1 MAHWPNFGSCLCGAC
16 GLLRSDVSR
25 RGFLCTAGAAAA
37 AAAAAAPVLV
47 ASPTQAQPAP
57 AAGGSSG
64 RPILIKGGCVL
75 TLDRAIGD
83 FEEADVLIEGTKI
96 SAVRPSISV
105 ADAEIIDAASTIVM
119 PGFVDTH
126 RHMWQGILRNVLPDG
141 SLDDY
146 RTLVQRTFG
155 AKYTPDDAYAGDLF
169 SALGAVD
176 TGVTCI
182 LDWSHIQNTP
192 EHTDAC
198 IKGLAES
205 GVRAVFAYGSPQNE
219 TGRYWEMKGHKYPDD
234 IARLRKQY
242 FSSADQLMTLYMA
255 GPTASPELILQ
266 AFKAARDVGARIS
279 IHVGVGEFGRNALLE
294 KLHAQQALRSD
305 TTYIH
310 CCTLNDTEWKLI
322 RDTGGTVSIA
332 GYVEMLMGHG
342 NPPIQ
347 KAIDTGIRPSLS
359 VDVETSVPNDF
370 FQQMRTVFSLQKNEV
385 WARRLSGDKNPPKFL
400 TVREVLEF
408 ATIEGARANGLE
420 RKIGTLTPGKDADI
434 ILLRTDRLNVMP
446 MNNAVGA
453 VVTSMGPQNVDTVL
467 IAGKVMK
474 RNGQLVGVD
483 FARLKRLGDE
493 ARERLFSNAKV
504 PSSRV

>member
-1 MAHWPNFGSCLCGAC
+1 MARLLSSAGCFCAAC
-16 GLLRSDVSR
+16 KPSSLSR
-25 RGFLCTAGAAAA
+25 RDFLCTTAVTAVAASTA
-37 AAAAAAPVLV
+37 V
-47 ASPTQAQPAP
+47 ATVVGPAQAQQPAP
-57 AAGGSSG
+57 G
-64 RPILIKGGCVL
+64 RAILIKGGCVL
-75 TLDRAIGD
+75 TLDRAVGD
-83 FEEADVLIEGTKI
+83 FEQADVLIENGKI
-96 SAVRPSISV
+96 SAVRPNIS
-105 ADAEIIDAASTIVM
+105 APNAEVIDATRMIVM
-119 PGFVDTH
+119 PGLVDTH

-146 RTLVQRTFG
+146 IATVQKVFG
-155 AKYTPDDAYAGDLF
+155 AKYTPDDVYAGDYF
-169 SALGAVD
+169 SALGAID
-176 TGVTCI
+176 SGVTCI
-182 LDWSHIQNTP
+182 LDWSHIHNTP
-192 EHTDAC
+192 EHSDAAV
-198 IKGLAES
+198 KALSDS
-205 GVRAVFAYGSPQNE
+205 GVRAVFAYGNAQ
-219 TGRYWEMKGHKYPDD
+219 TADGRWWEAKGSKFPDD

-242 FSSADQLMTLYMA
+242 FSSDDQLVTLYLA
-255 GPTASPELILQ
+255 APSGSPEQILPT
-266 AFKAARDVGARIS
+266 FKAARDVGARIT
-279 IHVGVGEFGRNALLE
+279 IHVGVGERGRVGLLE
-294 KLHAQQALRSD
+294 KLHAAGALKSD

-332 GYVEMLMGHG
+332 SYVETLMGHG

-370 FQQMRTVFSLQKNEV
+370 FAQMRTIFSLQKNEV
-385 WARRLSGDKNPPKFL
+385 WAKRLAGDKNPPKFL

-408 ATIEGARANGLE
+408 ATVEGARANGLE

-434 ILLRTDRLNVMP
+434 VLLRTDRLNVMP

-483 FARLKRLGDE
+483 FDRLVKLGDA
-493 ARERLFSNAKV
+493 ARDRLYANAGVKNV
-504 PSSRV
+504 RI